1 METFDFSP
9 KELFESVK
17 LEDYLT
23 FLTYTLEYRAVM
35 LEQVSH
41 EREEKYLAE
50 HPNPDDRTEG
60 YGVIAMDYTIRD
72 LKGRLFSFFSG
83 AHANVSCISTP
94 LCI

>member
-23 FLTYTLEYRAVM
+23 FLTYTLEYRALM

-41 EREEKYLAE
+41 EREERYLAE

-72 LKGRLFSFFSG
+72 LKGILL
-83 AHANVSCISTP
+83 STG
-94 LCI
+94 

>member
-23 FLTYTLEYRAVM
+23 FLTYTLEYRALM

-41 EREEKYLAE
+41 EREQQYLAE
-50 HPNPDDRTEG
+50 HPNPDDRIDG
-60 YGVIAMDYTIRD
+60 YGVVAMDYTIRD
-72 LKGRLFSFFSG
+72 LKGIFFCTSYVFHV
-83 AHANVSCISTP
+83 ATSSKKCA
-94 LCI
+94 